1 MMSNR
6 VEWFKHVAYVIPS
19 TRAAI
24 SRANNY
30 YTYITDVMCD
40 CETSM
45 SDTIGKKKNNI
56 MIKRGQIEFT
66 ANVHL

>member
-1 MMSNR
+1 MVQTRGLRNT
-6 VEWFKHVAYVIPS
+6 IS

-30 YTYITDVMCD
+30 YTYNNIRTDVMCD